1 MAICGASEQRG
12 RGRPLLMR
20 CMKPGFGL
28 EIFGPQ
34 LATWNSTRPSSL
46 ASFFSGMA
54 RFAALYFRKKRS
66 HAPGPTTPIV
76 SFVTGA
82 TMMAGNLAVCRSAPW
97 ARSRPR
103 GAPTASVR
111 PPGRVLQPGGYS
123 SFWLTNTHTNA
134 SCIENQV
141 AFASAPPPAS
151 VCHIWK

>member
-1 MAICGASEQRG
+1 MGGAS
-12 RGRPLLMR
+12 RPDVGAAL
-20 CMKPGFGL
+20 CPVG
-28 EIFGPQ
+28 
-34 LATWNSTRPSSL
+34 ATAAIRNSTRPSSL
-46 ASFFSGMA
+46 ASFFSGMSRSRLTGA

-111 PPGRVLQPGGYS
+111 PLGRALQPGGYS